1 MRVRS
6 ANKKTSLAALG
17 LLAPLALLLADAT
30 AAPPEFRDFT
40 AASCPTC
47 ELPPAYGDVITLKAG
62 NTVKGR
68 IVAENDAFYVVER
81 FGQIRVVG
89 KQLIGNVTFAG
100 GNKPSGLTA
109 GDHILLKNGH
119 VLVGT
124 IVEEKESPGLF
135 RLDSRLGNKS
145 QFIAF
150 KTQIASVYKDGKP
163 YAFEPGRRLDYKVGE
178 EYRSFEK

>member
-1 MRVRS
+1 MPPEI
-6 ANKKTSLAALG
+6 AEMIGQNIALIV
-17 LLAPLALLLADAT
+17 LAL
-30 AAPPEFRDFT
+30 
-40 AASCPTC
+40 
-47 ELPPAYGDVITLKAG
+47 VILFA
-62 NTVKGR
+62 VSRAVR
-68 IVAENDAFYVVER
+68 IVPQSEKYVVER

>member
-1 MRVRS
+1 MRTR
-6 ANKKTSLAALG
+6 ANHKTSLAALG
-17 LLAPLALLLADAT
+17 LLAPLAFLLSDAT

-40 AASCPTC
+40 PASCPTC
-47 ELPPAYGDVITLKAG
+47 ELPPRYGDKIDLKAG
-62 NTVKGR
+62 GAVKGR

-81 FGQIRVVG
+81 YGQVRTVG
-89 KQLIGNVTFAG
+89 KQLVSAVTFASG
-100 GNKPSGLTA
+100 SKPAGLSD
-109 GDHILLKNGH
+109 GDHILLANGH

-124 IVEEKESPGLF
+124 IVEEKDAPGLF

-150 KTQIASVYKDGKP
+150 KTEVAAVYKNGKA
-163 YAFEPGRRLDYKVGE
+163 YTFERGRRYDYKVGK